1 MNNIYVVGTP
11 IGNLGDMTIRAIE
24 ILKNVDIILSETPT
38 VTMKMLNHFEIKKP
52 VFSFFQN
59 PNEKQI
65 EDILKWLKEGKD
77 LALVS
82 EAGTP
87 GVSDPGNKLINDILL
102 KNKDINIVPIPGASA
117 IVSAISVSGVNTQKF
132 AFFGFVPKT
141 KKNKFWKEV
150 SDFDG
155 AVLFFE
161 SPFRIKKT
169 LIEVKEKVENKK
181 QILIFRE
188 LTKKFEEII
197 RSDFENLEKDIKD
210 LKDKGEFT
218 ILLI

>member
-1 MNNIYVVGTP
+1 
-11 IGNLGDMTIRAIE
+11 
-24 ILKNVDIILSETPT
+24 
-38 VTMKMLNHFEIKKP
+38 
-52 VFSFFQN
+52 
-59 PNEKQI
+59 
-65 EDILKWLKEGKD
+65 

-141 KKNKFWKEV
+141 KKNKFWKEI